1 MPSSPSRVNV
11 FDVDAAYV
19 SGRDMTF
26 RGVPYR
32 AGDVIPTPEVASSRN
47 RLALVNSGFIKAVES
62 VQGGEGV
69 APVVPESSPL
79 PFPAEGTVSDVLDW
93 VGDDD
98 LRAAQALELEDVRK
112 PPRASLLTSLEKI
125 VA

>member
-1 MPSSPSRVNV
+1 M
-11 FDVDAAYV
+11 FDEDATYV

-26 RGVPYR
+26 KGVPYR
-32 AGDVIPTPEVASSRN
+32 AGDVIPTSEIASSRN
-47 RLALVNSGFIKAVES
+47 RLTLVNSGFIRSVAP
-62 VQGGEGV
+62 VQGGEG
-69 APVVPESSPL
+69 AVPTASESTPS
-79 PFPAEGTVSDVLDW
+79 PFPAEGTVSAVLEW

-98 LRAAQALELEDVRK
+98 LRAAQALELEDVRQ